1 MRRLIAILALGS
13 MLVGLVPAPAR
24 ADAAT
29 DAALALGAFAV
40 FSQLWGH
47 AYWRYGYGWPYGYV
61 RPYPYYAYPYY
72 PPPVVYGAPP
82 EASAAASQPSAPL
95 VQREVVFPHGR
106 YVLRG
111 DGVTEAYQWL
121 WVPNP
126 PPPPVPPPPAQQ

>member
-1 MRRLIAILALGS
+1 LPRRKTMRRLIAILALGTV
-13 MLVGLVPAPAR
+13 LLGLVPTPAG

-40 FSQLWGH
+40 FSQLWGP
-47 AYWRYGYGWPYGYV
+47 AYWGYGYGWPYGYG

-72 PPPVVYGAPP
+72 PPPVVYTVPP
-82 EASAAASQPSAPL
+82 SQPAVPL

-111 DGVTEAYQWL
+111 DGMTEPYQWL

-126 PPPPVPPPPAQQ
+126 PATPVPPPPTHQ

>member
-1 MRRLIAILALGS
+1 MRRLIAILALTAV
-13 MLVGLVPAPAR
+13 LAGLAPAPAR

-47 AYWRYGYGWPYGYV
+47 AWGYGWPYGYAV
-61 RPYPYYAYPYY
+61 PRPYPYYAYPYY
-72 PPPVVYGAPP
+72 PPPAVYSAPP
-82 EASAAASQPSAPL
+82 SQPSVPL

-111 DGVTEAYQWL
+111 DGVTEPYQWL

-126 PPPPVPPPPAQQ
+126 PPPPPIPPPPAQQ